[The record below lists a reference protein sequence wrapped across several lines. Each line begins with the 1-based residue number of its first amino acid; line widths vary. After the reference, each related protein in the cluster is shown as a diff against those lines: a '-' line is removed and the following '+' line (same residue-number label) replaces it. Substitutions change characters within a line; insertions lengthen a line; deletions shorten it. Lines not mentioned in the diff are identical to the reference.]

1 MDATSEL
8 TQQDLTGTL
17 QTMHLGAYKFFLV
30 KRFFLN
36 LNNNKNIFSE
46 VLVHPSLTKLSF
58 YGTEEENN
66 TNKKTIEI

>member
-17 QTMHLGAYKFFLV
+17 QTMHLGTYKSFLV
-30 KRFFLN
+30 EIFFFN

-66 TNKKTIEI
+66 TNKKNN